1 MKRPKISLIVP
12 VYNVSK
18 TIVKCLSSIEN
29 QTFDDFEVIIV
40 DDGST
45 DNSGDLCRRFVEK
58 DKRFFLIE
66 KGNEGVSSA
75 RNVAIKKAFG
85 HYIGFVDSDDYIDK
99 HFCEI
104 LFKIITENNV
114 DVLNF
119 GYTRID
125 GERKVVSYSS
135 FPKNRIIREPE
146 ILDFMETSMLNNDL
160 WYPWRNFV
168 KREFIEK
175 NFIRFDENQ
184 RIGDDSLF
192 NLKCFVFS
200 KSFYSIKEPLYFYV
214 NNPISLTQAKF
225 KPGLLAQYEMQF
237 RARLAF
243 HKEHE
248 VLKSEGFYRGISTN
262 YIEHSLFMMLENL
275 KNSETGMGRVEINE
289 IRESEIFDFSFNH
302 YTSSGRVT
310 MKMRIIILL
319 FKLRLF
325 RMLTLVY
332 NFSLLP
338 EKTLFLK
345 KD

>member
-1 MKRPKISLIVP
+1 MKKPSISLIVP
-12 VYNVSK
+12 VFNASK
-18 TIVKCLSSIEN
+18 TIDRCLNSIEN
-29 QTFDDFEVIIV
+29 QTFKDIEVIV
-40 DDGST
+40 VNDGST
-45 DNSGDLCRRFVEK
+45 DNSGDLCRRYVKK

-75 RNVAIKKAFG
+75 RNVAIGKAFG
-85 HYIGFVDSDDYIDK
+85 TYIGFVDSDDFIDK
-99 HFCEI
+99 YFCEI

-125 GERKVVSYSS
+125 GERKIVNYSS

-146 ILDFMETSMLNNDL
+146 IQKFLETSMLNNDL

-168 KREFIEK
+168 KRELIEK

-192 NLKCFVFS
+192 NFKCFVFS
-200 KSFYSIKEPLYFYV
+200 KSVYSIKEPLYFYV

-225 KPGLLAQYEMQF
+225 KPGLLAQYEKQF

-243 HKEHE
+243 HMKHE
-248 VLKSEGFYRGISTN
+248 VLKSEGFYRKIATN
-262 YIEHSLFMMLENL
+262 YIEHSLFMMLVNL
-275 KNSETGMGRVEINE
+275 KNSETGMGRLEINE
-289 IRESEIFDFSFNH
+289 IRESEIYDFSFKH

-319 FKLRLF
+319 FELRLF
-325 RMLTLVY
+325 RMLTFIY
-332 NFSLLP
+332 NFSLPP
-338 EKTLFLK
+338 EKTLFLRK
-345 KD
+345 N